1 MDFPQKRSKFEV
13 GGNHEYE
20 ETDSILYTRGTS
32 YSRRRI
38 YQFTKD
44 DFTFFKI

>member
-1 MDFPQKRSKFEV
+1 MDFPPKKNKFAV
-13 GGNHEYE
+13 AWNHEYE

-44 DFTFFKI
+44 DFIFFKI